1 MGTADCRFGLS
12 KFAGVITMPET
23 QQIQKILDDAFA
35 RFQAEHP
42 EVVQSLEEMNIT
54 FADYLQILSGMNDS
68 VQPMSGNAQVQPR

>member
-1 MGTADCRFGLS
+1 MGTTDCRFGPS
-12 KFAGVITMPET
+12 KFPGVFTMPET
-23 QQIQKILDDAFA
+23 QSIQKILDDAFA

-68 VQPMSGNAQVQPR
+68 VQPISGNAQVQPG